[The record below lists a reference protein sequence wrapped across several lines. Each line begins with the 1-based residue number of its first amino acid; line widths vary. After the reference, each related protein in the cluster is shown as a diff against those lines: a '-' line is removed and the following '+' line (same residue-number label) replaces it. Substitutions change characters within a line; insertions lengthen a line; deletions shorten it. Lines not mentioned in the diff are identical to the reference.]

1 MTSLKI
7 YDIIKEKVKERLELM
22 FDIMVTKKDI
32 AAVKDYIQNKG
43 LVAHMN
49 DAGLSIGAMAL
60 VLNAI
65 ENECTRILIEMTGEE
80 ED

>member
-1 MTSLKI
+1 
-7 YDIIKEKVKERLELM
+7 M
-22 FDIMVTKKDI
+22 FDIMIDRKDI

-49 DAGLSIGAMAL
+49 DAGLSISAMAL

-65 ENECTRILIEMTGEE
+65 ENECDRILDEINKEE
-80 ED
+80 Y

>member
-1 MTSLKI
+1 
-7 YDIIKEKVKERLELM
+7 M
-22 FDIMVTKKDI
+22 FDIMINKEDI
-32 AAVKDYIQNKG
+32 ASVKDYMQNKG

-60 VLNAI
+60 ILNAI
-65 ENECTRILIEMTGEE
+65 ENVCTRILIEMNGEE

>member
-1 MTSLKI
+1 
-7 YDIIKEKVKERLELM
+7 M
-22 FDIMVTKKDI
+22 FDIMVNKKDI
-32 AAVKDYIQNKG
+32 AAVKDYVQNKG

-65 ENECTRILIEMTGEE
+65 ENECDRILEEMNGEE

>member
-1 MTSLKI
+1 
-7 YDIIKEKVKERLELM
+7 M
-22 FDIMVTKKDI
+22 FDIMINKKDI
-32 AAVKDYIQNKG
+32 TAVKDYMQNKG

-65 ENECTRILIEMTGEE
+65 ENECNRILIEMIAKE

>member
-1 MTSLKI
+1 
-7 YDIIKEKVKERLELM
+7 M
-22 FDIMVTKKDI
+22 FNIMIDKKDI
-32 AAVKDYIQNKG
+32 AAVKDYIQNKC

-65 ENECTRILIEMTGEE
+65 ENECDRILDEINKEE
-80 ED
+80 Y

>member
-1 MTSLKI
+1 
-7 YDIIKEKVKERLELM
+7 M
-22 FDIMVTKKDI
+22 FDIVIDKKDV
-32 AAVKDYIQNKG
+32 AAVKDYMQNKG
-43 LVAHMN
+43 LVTHMN

-65 ENECTRILIEMTGEE
+65 ENECNRILIEMIAKE

>member
-1 MTSLKI
+1 
-7 YDIIKEKVKERLELM
+7 M
-22 FDIMVTKKDI
+22 FNIMIDKKDI

-49 DAGLSIGAMAL
+49 DTGLSIGAMAL

-65 ENECTRILIEMTGEE
+65 ENECDRILDEINKEE
-80 ED
+80 Y

>member
-1 MTSLKI
+1 
-7 YDIIKEKVKERLELM
+7 M

-32 AAVKDYIQNKG
+32 AAVKDYMQNKG

-49 DAGLSIGAMAL
+49 DAGLSISAMAL

-65 ENECTRILIEMTGEE
+65 ENECDRILDEMNEVNE
-80 ED
+80 NE

>member
-1 MTSLKI
+1 
-7 YDIIKEKVKERLELM
+7 M
-22 FDIMVTKKDI
+22 FDVMISKKDI
-32 AAVKDYIQNKG
+32 TAVRDYIENKG

-49 DAGLSIGAMAL
+49 DADLSFGAMAL

-65 ENECTRILIEMTGEE
+65 ENECDRVLIEMNGEE

>member
-1 MTSLKI
+1 
-7 YDIIKEKVKERLELM
+7 M

-32 AAVKDYIQNKG
+32 AAVKDYMQNKG

-49 DAGLSIGAMAL
+49 DAGLSLGAMAL

-65 ENECTRILIEMTGEE
+65 ENECDRILNEMTGVDENE
-80 ED
+80 

>member
-1 MTSLKI
+1 
-7 YDIIKEKVKERLELM
+7 M
-22 FDIMVTKKDI
+22 FDVMINKKDI
-32 AAVKDYIQNKG
+32 AAVKDYVQNKG

-65 ENECTRILIEMTGEE
+65 ENECDRILDEMNEVNE
-80 ED
+80 NE

>member
-1 MTSLKI
+1 
-7 YDIIKEKVKERLELM
+7 M
-22 FDIMVTKKDI
+22 FDIMIDKKDI
-32 AAVKDYIQNKG
+32 AAVRDYMQNKG

-65 ENECTRILIEMTGEE
+65 ENECEQILDEMNGEE
-80 ED
+80 EN

>member
-1 MTSLKI
+1 
-7 YDIIKEKVKERLELM
+7 M
-22 FDIMVTKKDI
+22 FDIMVNKKDI
-32 AAVKDYIQNKG
+32 AAIKDYMQNKG

-60 VLNAI
+60 ILNAI
-65 ENECTRILIEMTGEE
+65 ENECDRILDEMNGEE

>member
-1 MTSLKI
+1 
-7 YDIIKEKVKERLELM
+7 M
-22 FDIMVTKKDI
+22 FDVMISKKDI
-32 AAVKDYIQNKG
+32 TAVRDYIENKG

-49 DAGLSIGAMAL
+49 DAGLSFGAMAL

-65 ENECTRILIEMTGEE
+65 ENECDRVLIEMNGEE

>member
-1 MTSLKI
+1 
-7 YDIIKEKVKERLELM
+7 M
-22 FDIMVTKKDI
+22 FEIMIDKKDI
-32 AAVKDYIQNKG
+32 AAVRDYVENKG

-65 ENECTRILIEMTGEE
+65 DNECTRILIEMNGDE

>member
-1 MTSLKI
+1 
-7 YDIIKEKVKERLELM
+7 M
-22 FDIMVTKKDI
+22 FNIMIDKKDI

-49 DAGLSIGAMAL
+49 DAGLSIGAMAI

-65 ENECTRILIEMTGEE
+65 ENECDRILDETNKEE
-80 ED
+80 Y